1 MVFAQLLQ
9 LRFGSG
15 HRFAQHAQFGRVA
28 ADVLGQFLQL
38 ALRLIARLVQAMREF
53 ALMLDLL
60 LDTRQGATDLVD
72 IGLCLGHRF
81 GGFFAAHAA
90 GFDACFGIALLG
102 NQLLQACLFL
112 IQLLAQA
119 LQPTIQ
125 AAVFQR
131 LPLGILDP
139 ALFLQRLVLLGLP
152 RLALQMRQLLGDFFA
167 QVAQTVEVFA
177 RMPNPRFGFLAAFLV
192 LGNAGGFFQIHAQV
206 FRACFDDL
214 ADHALLD
221 DRVAARPKAGAQ
233 EQIGDVAAPALG
245 AIEVVGAI
253 AVATDQA
260 LDRNLVERGELAT
273 DGVVGVVEDQLHRR
287 LRHRL
292 ACRRAGKDHVG
303 QRIAT

>member
-1 MVFAQLLQ
+1 
-9 LRFGSG
+9 
-15 HRFAQHAQFGRVA
+15 
-28 ADVLGQFLQL
+28 
-38 ALRLIARLVQAMREF
+38 
-53 ALMLDLL
+53 MLDLL

-152 RLALQMRQLLGDFFA
+152 RLALQMRQLLAISSRRSLRRSRFSR
-167 QVAQTVEVFA
+167 VCRIRVSVSLRRSLYLE
-177 RMPNPRFGFLAAFLV
+177 MPAASSRYTRRSS
-192 LGNAGGFFQIHAQV
+192 G
-206 FRACFDDL
+206 RASMIWLIMPCSM
-214 ADHALLD
+214 
-221 DRVAARPKAGAQ
+221 
-233 EQIGDVAAPALG
+233 
-245 AIEVVGAI
+245 IE
-253 AVATDQA
+253 
-260 LDRNLVERGELAT
+260 
-273 DGVVGVVEDQLHRR
+273 
-287 LRHRL
+287 
-292 ACRRAGKDHVG
+292 
-303 QRIAT
+303 